1 MKRKQSSRQQFG
13 IRKLTVGVGSLIVGT
28 CLWIHMGDNSIAE
41 AAEADNAEQV
51 QQTTDAQGE
60 VAGEEPQSNNAEE
73 VKNNEVADATTAS
86 QQGAKDSQAVSQQ
99 QGETVSGE
107 DEQDL
112 SETST
117 SDKQNV
123 DVEANAEEDNA
134 SSTNKAK
141 DADYTYQ
148 QKLTDEWQQ
157 GTEDSA
163 QSNQG
168 NEGVTTT
175 EEENSGDDINVEGS
189 NQATTQA
196 TTQATQQPQDE
207 VAESETNTQE
217 STPETS
223 FFAMPSYGSAEWLN
237 AYNVSY
243 GFGSYPLPNNNGMHY
258 GVDLP
263 MPQGTPVR
271 AITGGTVQYAGWDQ
285 MGGGNTITVQEPDGQ
300 HSQFYMHLSGFNV
313 AAGQTIQTGQIIGY
327 SGNTGA
333 STGPHLHFQRM
344 NGYPS
349 NETAENPLPFLQSLG
364 YGNGGQSGGSSSA
377 SHTGFQENQYGT
389 LYKEEHESFTPNTS
403 IITRKTGPFINMPR
417 GGTLEAGQ
425 TIHYDEVM
433 KQDGYVWLGYDSNGG
448 RRYLPIRTWNRNTDQ
463 MGSMWGTIS

>member
-1 MKRKQSSRQQFG
+1 MKRNQSSRQRFG

-28 CLWIHMGDNSIAE
+28 CLWIHMGDSDVAE
-41 AAEADNAEQV
+41 AAEVDNAEQV
-51 QQTTDAQGE
+51 EQAEG
-60 VAGEEPQSNNAEE
+60 PQDGVQNHEA
-73 VKNNEVADATTAS
+73 ADTTAS
-86 QQGAKDSQAVSQQ
+86 QQEEAVKTQEEPRQA
-99 QGETVSGE
+99 ETDSGE
-107 DEQDL
+107 GKQDL
-112 SETST
+112 SETLA
-117 SDKQNV
+117 SDEQNV
-123 DVEANAEEDNA
+123 EAEAETNANTNNA
-134 SSTNKAK
+134 SSENEI
-141 DADYTYQ
+141 YTYQ
-148 QKLTDEWQQ
+148 QDKERQ

-163 QSNQG
+163 QSNQE
-168 NEGVTTT
+168 NEEVTPTD
-175 EEENSGDDINVEGS
+175 EDINVEGS
-189 NQATTQA
+189 DQAA
-196 TTQATQQPQDE
+196 TQATQQPQDE
-207 VAESETNTQE
+207 VTENETNTQE
-217 STPETS
+217 STPETT

-364 YGNGGQSGGSSSA
+364 YGNGGQSGGSSST
-377 SHTGFQENQYGT
+377 SHPGFQENQYGT
-389 LYKEEHESFTPNTS
+389 LYKEEHASFTPNTS

>member
-1 MKRKQSSRQQFG
+1 MKRNQSSRQRFG

-28 CLWIHMGDNSIAE
+28 CLWIHMGDSDVAE
-41 AAEADNAEQV
+41 AAEVDNAEQV
-51 QQTTDAQGE
+51 EQTADTQGE
-60 VAGEEPQSNNAEE
+60 EQAEGPQDGVQNHEA
-73 VKNNEVADATTAS
+73 ADTTAS
-86 QQGAKDSQAVSQQ
+86 QQEEAVKTQEEPRQA
-99 QGETVSGE
+99 ETDSGE
-107 DEQDL
+107 GKQDL
-112 SETST
+112 SETLA
-117 SDKQNV
+117 SDEQNV
-123 DVEANAEEDNA
+123 EAEAETNANTNNA
-134 SSTNKAK
+134 SSENEI
-141 DADYTYQ
+141 YTYQ
-148 QKLTDEWQQ
+148 QDKGRQ

-163 QSNQG
+163 QSNQE
-168 NEGVTTT
+168 NEEVTPTD
-175 EEENSGDDINVEGS
+175 EDINVEGS
-189 NQATTQA
+189 DQAA
-196 TTQATQQPQDE
+196 TQATQQPQDE
-207 VAESETNTQE
+207 VTENETNTQE
-217 STPETS
+217 STPETT

-364 YGNGGQSGGSSSA
+364 YGNGGQSGGSSST
-377 SHTGFQENQYGT
+377 SHPGFQENQYGT
-389 LYKEEHESFTPNTS
+389 LYKEEHASFTPNTS

-448 RRYLPIRTWNRNTDQ
+448 RRYLPILTWNRNTDQ

>member
-1 MKRKQSSRQQFG
+1 MKRNQSSRQRFG

-28 CLWIHMGDNSIAE
+28 CLWIHMGDSDVAE
-41 AAEADNAEQV
+41 AAEVDNAEQV
-51 QQTTDAQGE
+51 EQTADTQGE
-60 VAGEEPQSNNAEE
+60 EQAEEPQDEIQ
-73 VKNNEVADATTAS
+73 NNEAAVTTAS
-86 QQGAKDSQAVSQQ
+86 QQEEAVKTQEEPRQA
-99 QGETVSGE
+99 ETDSGE
-107 DEQDL
+107 GKQDL
-112 SETST
+112 SETLA
-117 SDKQNV
+117 SDEQNV
-123 DVEANAEEDNA
+123 EAEAETNANTNNA
-134 SSTNKAK
+134 SSENEI
-141 DADYTYQ
+141 YTYQ
-148 QKLTDEWQQ
+148 QDKGRQ

-163 QSNQG
+163 QSNQE
-168 NEGVTTT
+168 NEEVTPTD
-175 EEENSGDDINVEGS
+175 EDINVEGS
-189 NQATTQA
+189 DQAA
-196 TTQATQQPQDE
+196 TQATQQPQDE
-207 VAESETNTQE
+207 VTENETNTQE
-217 STPETS
+217 STPETT

-364 YGNGGQSGGSSSA
+364 YGNGGQSGGSSST
-377 SHTGFQENQYGT
+377 SHPGFQENQYGT
-389 LYKEEHESFTPNTS
+389 LYKEEHASFTPNTS

>member
-1 MKRKQSSRQQFG
+1 MKQNQSSRHRFG

-28 CLWIHMGDNSIAE
+28 CLWIHMGDNDVAE
-41 AAEADNAEQV
+41 AAEVDNAEQV
-51 QQTTDAQGE
+51 QQTADTQREEQA
-60 VAGEEPQSNNAEE
+60 EEPQSNNAEE
-73 VKNNEVADATTAS
+73 VKNNEATDTTAS
-86 QQGAKDSQAVSQQ
+86 QQEEVMKTQAEPRQV
-99 QGETVSGE
+99 ETDSGE
-107 DEQDL
+107 GKQDL
-112 SETST
+112 SETSA
-117 SDKQNV
+117 SEEQNV
-123 DVEANAEEDNA
+123 EAEAGPKANTNNA
-134 SSTNKAK
+134 SSENEI
-141 DADYTYQ
+141 YTYQ
-148 QKLTDEWQQ
+148 QDKERQ

-163 QSNQG
+163 QSNQE
-168 NEGVTTT
+168 NEEVTPTD
-175 EEENSGDDINVEGS
+175 EDINVEGS
-189 NQATTQA
+189 DQAA
-196 TTQATQQPQDE
+196 TQATQQPQDE
-207 VAESETNTQE
+207 VTENETNTQE
-217 STPETS
+217 STPETT

-377 SHTGFQENQYGT
+377 SHPGFQENQYGT
-389 LYKEEHESFTPNTS
+389 LYKEEHASFTPNTS

-433 KQDGYVWLGYDSNGG
+433 KQAGYVWLGYDSNGG
-448 RRYLPIRTWNRNTDQ
+448 RRYLPIRTWDRTTDQ

>member
-1 MKRKQSSRQQFG
+1 MKRNQSSRQRFG

-28 CLWIHMGDNSIAE
+28 CLWIHMGDSDVAE
-41 AAEADNAEQV
+41 AAEVDNAEQV
-51 QQTTDAQGE
+51 EQTADTQGE
-60 VAGEEPQSNNAEE
+60 EQAEGPQDGVQNHEA
-73 VKNNEVADATTAS
+73 ADTTAS
-86 QQGAKDSQAVSQQ
+86 QQEEAVKTQEEPRQA
-99 QGETVSGE
+99 ETDSGE
-107 DEQDL
+107 GKQDL
-112 SETST
+112 SETSA
-117 SDKQNV
+117 SDEQNV
-123 DVEANAEEDNA
+123 EAEAETNANTNNA
-134 SSTNKAK
+134 SSENEI
-141 DADYTYQ
+141 YTYQ
-148 QKLTDEWQQ
+148 QDKGRQ

-163 QSNQG
+163 QSNQE
-168 NEGVTTT
+168 NEEVTPTD
-175 EEENSGDDINVEGS
+175 EDINVEGS
-189 NQATTQA
+189 DQAA
-196 TTQATQQPQDE
+196 TQATQQPQDE
-207 VAESETNTQE
+207 VTENETNTQE
-217 STPETS
+217 STPETT

-377 SHTGFQENQYGT
+377 SHPGFQENQYGT
-389 LYKEEHESFTPNTS
+389 LYKEEHASFTPNTS

>member
-1 MKRKQSSRQQFG
+1 MKRNQSSRHRFG

-28 CLWIHMGDNSIAE
+28 CLWIHMGDSDVAE
-41 AAEADNAEQV
+41 AAEVDNAEQV
-51 QQTTDAQGE
+51 EQTADTQGE
-60 VAGEEPQSNNAEE
+60 EQAEGPQDGVQNHEA
-73 VKNNEVADATTAS
+73 ADTTAS
-86 QQGAKDSQAVSQQ
+86 QQEEAVKTQEEPRQA
-99 QGETVSGE
+99 ETDSGE
-107 DEQDL
+107 GKQDL
-112 SETST
+112 SETLA
-117 SDKQNV
+117 SDEQNV
-123 DVEANAEEDNA
+123 EAEAETNANTNNA
-134 SSTNKAK
+134 SSENEI
-141 DADYTYQ
+141 YTYQ
-148 QKLTDEWQQ
+148 QDKGRQ

-163 QSNQG
+163 QSNQE
-168 NEGVTTT
+168 NEEVTPTD
-175 EEENSGDDINVEGS
+175 EDINVEGS
-189 NQATTQA
+189 DQAA
-196 TTQATQQPQDE
+196 TQATQQPQDE
-207 VAESETNTQE
+207 VTENETNTQE
-217 STPETS
+217 STPETT

-364 YGNGGQSGGSSSA
+364 YGNGGQSGGSSST
-377 SHTGFQENQYGT
+377 SHPGFQENQYGT
-389 LYKEEHESFTPNTS
+389 LYKEEHASFTPNTS

>member
-1 MKRKQSSRQQFG
+1 MKRNQSSRQRFG

-28 CLWIHMGDNSIAE
+28 CLWIHMGDSDVAE
-41 AAEADNAEQV
+41 AAETKAN
-51 QQTTDAQGE
+51 T
-60 VAGEEPQSNNAEE
+60 NNTSSE
-73 VKNNEVADATTAS
+73 NEIS
-86 QQGAKDSQAVSQQ
+86 
-99 QGETVSGE
+99 
-107 DEQDL
+107 
-112 SETST
+112 
-117 SDKQNV
+117 
-123 DVEANAEEDNA
+123 
-134 SSTNKAK
+134 
-141 DADYTYQ
+141 TYQ
-148 QKLTDEWQQ
+148 QDGGRQ

-163 QSNQG
+163 QSNQE
-168 NEGVTTT
+168 NEEVTPT
-175 EEENSGDDINVEGS
+175 EEEKSNEDINVEGS
-189 NQATTQA
+189 DQAATQA
-196 TTQATQQPQDE
+196 TQPQDE
-207 VAESETNTQE
+207 VTENETNTQE
-217 STPETS
+217 STSETT

-271 AITGGTVQYAGWDQ
+271 AITGGTVKYAGWDQ

-377 SHTGFQENQYGT
+377 SHPGFQENQYGT
-389 LYKEEHESFTPNTS
+389 LYKEEHASFTPNTS

-448 RRYLPIRTWNRNTDQ
+448 RRYLPIRTWNRTTDQ

>member
-1 MKRKQSSRQQFG
+1 MKRNQSSRQRFG

-28 CLWIHMGDNSIAE
+28 CLWIHMGDSDVAE
-41 AAEADNAEQV
+41 AAEVDNAEQV
-51 QQTTDAQGE
+51 EQAADTQGE
-60 VAGEEPQSNNAEE
+60 EQAEEPQDEIQ
-73 VKNNEVADATTAS
+73 NNEAADATAS
-86 QQGAKDSQAVSQQ
+86 QQEEMKTQAEPRQVETDS
-99 QGETVSGE
+99 GKGK
-107 DEQDL
+107 QDL
-112 SETST
+112 SETSA
-117 SDKQNV
+117 SDDQNV
-123 DVEANAEEDNA
+123 EVEAETYANTNNT
-134 SSTNKAK
+134 SSENEIS
-141 DADYTYQ
+141 TYQ
-148 QKLTDEWQQ
+148 QDEGQQ

-163 QSNQG
+163 QSNQQ
-168 NEGVTTT
+168 NEEVTPT
-175 EEENSGDDINVEGS
+175 EEEKLDEDINVKNS
-189 NQATTQA
+189 DQAA
-196 TTQATQQPQDE
+196 TQATQQPQDE
-207 VAESETNTQE
+207 VTENEVNTQE
-217 STPETS
+217 STPETT

-313 AAGQTIQTGQIIGY
+313 VAGQTIQTGQIIGY

-377 SHTGFQENQYGT
+377 SHPGFQENQYGT
-389 LYKEEHESFTPNTS
+389 LYKEEHASFTPNTS

>member
-1 MKRKQSSRQQFG
+1 
-13 IRKLTVGVGSLIVGT
+13 
-28 CLWIHMGDNSIAE
+28 MGDSDVAE
-41 AAEADNAEQV
+41 AAEVDNAEQV
-51 QQTTDAQGE
+51 EQTADTQGE
-60 VAGEEPQSNNAEE
+60 EQAEGPQDGVQNHEA
-73 VKNNEVADATTAS
+73 ADTTAS
-86 QQGAKDSQAVSQQ
+86 QQEEAVKTQEEPRQA
-99 QGETVSGE
+99 ETDSGE
-107 DEQDL
+107 GKQDL
-112 SETST
+112 SETLA
-117 SDKQNV
+117 SDEQNV
-123 DVEANAEEDNA
+123 EAEAETNANTNNA
-134 SSTNKAK
+134 SSENEI
-141 DADYTYQ
+141 YTYQ
-148 QKLTDEWQQ
+148 QDKGRQ

-163 QSNQG
+163 QSNQE
-168 NEGVTTT
+168 NEEVTPTD
-175 EEENSGDDINVEGS
+175 EDINVEGS
-189 NQATTQA
+189 DQAA
-196 TTQATQQPQDE
+196 TQATQQPQDE
-207 VAESETNTQE
+207 VTENETNTQE
-217 STPETS
+217 STPETT

-364 YGNGGQSGGSSSA
+364 YGNGGQSGGSSST
-377 SHTGFQENQYGT
+377 SHPGFQENQYGT
-389 LYKEEHESFTPNTS
+389 LYKEEHASFTPNTS

>member
-1 MKRKQSSRQQFG
+1 MKRKQSSRQRYA

-28 CLWIHMGDNSIAE
+28 CLWIHMGDHSVAE
-41 AAEADNAEQV
+41 AAESDNAEQV
-51 QQTTDAQGE
+51 QQTNSEQGGGVE
-60 VAGEEPQSNNAEE
+60 AATQSTNAEE
-73 VKNNEVADATTAS
+73 IQNNGAADTTTHQQEEADTVAQAQP
-86 QQGAKDSQAVSQQ
+86 QQLNEAGDGKDK
-99 QGETVSGE
+99 
-107 DEQDL
+107 QDL
-112 SETST
+112 SNKQASAEQNAAVETDYVPSENESST
-117 SDKQNV
+117 SQQEPSV
-123 DVEANAEEDNA
+123 DE
-134 SSTNKAK
+134 
-141 DADYTYQ
+141 Q
-148 QKLTDEWQQ
+148 QEV
-157 GTEDSA
+157 EDSA
-163 QSNQG
+163 QSNQDSS
-168 NEGVTTT
+168 GVVST
-175 EEENSGDDINVEGS
+175 EEEQSNSNVGGY
-189 NQATTQA
+189 NQVE
-196 TTQATQQPQDE
+196 TQATQQPQRQVTDN
-207 VAESETNTQE
+207 ETKAQD
-217 STPETS
+217 STPETA

-364 YGNGGQSGGSSSA
+364 YGNGGQSGSSSSA
-377 SHTGFQENQYGT
+377 SHPGFQENQYGT
-389 LYKEEHESFTPNTS
+389 LYKEEHASFTPNTS
-403 IITRKTGPFINMPR
+403 IITRKTGPFINMQR

>member
-1 MKRKQSSRQQFG
+1 MKRNQSSRQRFG

-28 CLWIHMGDNSIAE
+28 CLWIHMGDSDVAE
-41 AAEADNAEQV
+41 AAEVDNAEQV
-51 QQTTDAQGE
+51 EQAEG
-60 VAGEEPQSNNAEE
+60 PQDGVQNHEA
-73 VKNNEVADATTAS
+73 ADTTAS
-86 QQGAKDSQAVSQQ
+86 QQEEAVKTQEEPRQA
-99 QGETVSGE
+99 ETDSGE
-107 DEQDL
+107 GKQDL
-112 SETST
+112 SETSA
-117 SDKQNV
+117 SDEQNV
-123 DVEANAEEDNA
+123 EAEAETNANTNNA
-134 SSTNKAK
+134 SSENEI
-141 DADYTYQ
+141 YTYQ
-148 QKLTDEWQQ
+148 QDKERQ

-163 QSNQG
+163 QSNQE
-168 NEGVTTT
+168 NEEVTPTD
-175 EEENSGDDINVEGS
+175 EDINVEGS
-189 NQATTQA
+189 DQAA
-196 TTQATQQPQDE
+196 TQATQQPQDE
-207 VAESETNTQE
+207 VTENETNTQE
-217 STPETS
+217 STPETT

-364 YGNGGQSGGSSSA
+364 YGNGGQSGGSSST
-377 SHTGFQENQYGT
+377 SHPGFQENQYGT
-389 LYKEEHESFTPNTS
+389 LYKEEHASFTPNTS

>member
-1 MKRKQSSRQQFG
+1 MKRNQSSRQRFG

-28 CLWIHMGDNSIAE
+28 CLWIHMGDSDVAE
-41 AAEADNAEQV
+41 AAEVDNAEQV
-51 QQTTDAQGE
+51 EQTADTQGE
-60 VAGEEPQSNNAEE
+60 EQAEGPQDEIQ
-73 VKNNEVADATTAS
+73 NNEAAVTTAS
-86 QQGAKDSQAVSQQ
+86 QQEEAVKTQEEPRQA
-99 QGETVSGE
+99 ETDSGE
-107 DEQDL
+107 GKQDL
-112 SETST
+112 SETLA
-117 SDKQNV
+117 SDEQNV
-123 DVEANAEEDNA
+123 EAEAETNANTNNA
-134 SSTNKAK
+134 SSENEI
-141 DADYTYQ
+141 YTYQ
-148 QKLTDEWQQ
+148 QDKGRQ

-163 QSNQG
+163 QSNQE
-168 NEGVTTT
+168 NEEVTPTD
-175 EEENSGDDINVEGS
+175 EDINVEGS
-189 NQATTQA
+189 DQAA
-196 TTQATQQPQDE
+196 TQATQQPQDE
-207 VAESETNTQE
+207 VTENETNTQE
-217 STPETS
+217 STPETT

-364 YGNGGQSGGSSSA
+364 YGNGGQSGGSSST
-377 SHTGFQENQYGT
+377 SHPGFQENQYGT
-389 LYKEEHESFTPNTS
+389 LYKEEHASFTPNTS

>member
-1 MKRKQSSRQQFG
+1 
-13 IRKLTVGVGSLIVGT
+13 
-28 CLWIHMGDNSIAE
+28 MGDSDVAE
-41 AAEADNAEQV
+41 AAEVDNAEQV
-51 QQTTDAQGE
+51 EQTADTQGE
-60 VAGEEPQSNNAEE
+60 EQAEGPQDGVQNHEA
-73 VKNNEVADATTAS
+73 ADTTAS
-86 QQGAKDSQAVSQQ
+86 QQEEAVKTQEEPRQA
-99 QGETVSGE
+99 ETDSGE
-107 DEQDL
+107 GKQDL
-112 SETST
+112 SETSA
-117 SDKQNV
+117 SDEQNV
-123 DVEANAEEDNA
+123 EAEAETNANTNNA
-134 SSTNKAK
+134 SSENEI
-141 DADYTYQ
+141 YTYQ
-148 QKLTDEWQQ
+148 QDKGRQ

-163 QSNQG
+163 QSNQE
-168 NEGVTTT
+168 NEEVTPTD
-175 EEENSGDDINVEGS
+175 EDINVEGS
-189 NQATTQA
+189 DQAA
-196 TTQATQQPQDE
+196 TQATQQPQDE
-207 VAESETNTQE
+207 VTENETNTQE
-217 STPETS
+217 STPETT

-364 YGNGGQSGGSSSA
+364 YGNGGQSGGSSST
-377 SHTGFQENQYGT
+377 SHPGFQENQYGT
-389 LYKEEHESFTPNTS
+389 LYKEEHASFTPNTS

>member
-1 MKRKQSSRQQFG
+1 MKRNQSSRPRFG
-13 IRKLTVGVGSLIVGT
+13 IRKLTVGVGSLMVGT
-28 CLWIHMGDNSIAE
+28 CLWIHMGDSDVAE
-41 AAEADNAEQV
+41 AAETDNAEQV
-51 QQTTDAQGE
+51 EQTADTQGE
-60 VAGEEPQSNNAEE
+60 EQAERPQEEIQ
-73 VKNNEVADATTAS
+73 NNEAADARAS
-86 QQGAKDSQAVSQQ
+86 QQEEAVKTQAEPRQA
-99 QGETVSGE
+99 ETDSGE
-107 DEQDL
+107 GKQDL
-112 SETST
+112 SETSA
-117 SDKQNV
+117 SDEQNV
-123 DVEANAEEDNA
+123 EAEAETNADTNNA
-134 SSTNKAK
+134 SSENENS
-141 DADYTYQ
+141 TYQ
-148 QKLTDEWQQ
+148 QDEGRQ

-163 QSNQG
+163 QSNQE
-168 NEGVTTT
+168 NEEVTPT
-175 EEENSGDDINVEGS
+175 EEEKSNEDINVEGS
-189 NQATTQA
+189 DQAA
-196 TTQATQQPQDE
+196 TQATQQPQDE
-207 VAESETNTQE
+207 VTENETNTQE
-217 STPETS
+217 STSETT

-377 SHTGFQENQYGT
+377 SHPGFQENQYGT
-389 LYKEEHESFTPNTS
+389 LYKEEHASFTPNTS

-425 TIHYDEVM
+425 TIHYNEVM

-448 RRYLPIRTWNRNTDQ
+448 RRYLPIRTWDRNTDQ

>member
-1 MKRKQSSRQQFG
+1 MKRNQSSRQRFG

-28 CLWIHMGDNSIAE
+28 CLWIHMGDSDVAE
-41 AAEADNAEQV
+41 AAEVDNAEQV
-51 QQTTDAQGE
+51 EQTADTQGE
-60 VAGEEPQSNNAEE
+60 EQAEGPQDGVQNHEA
-73 VKNNEVADATTAS
+73 ADTTAS
-86 QQGAKDSQAVSQQ
+86 QQEEAVKTQEEPRQA
-99 QGETVSGE
+99 ETDSGE
-107 DEQDL
+107 GKQDL
-112 SETST
+112 SETSA
-117 SDKQNV
+117 SDEQNV
-123 DVEANAEEDNA
+123 EAEAETNANTNNA
-134 SSTNKAK
+134 SSENEI
-141 DADYTYQ
+141 YTYQ
-148 QKLTDEWQQ
+148 QDKGRQ

-163 QSNQG
+163 QSNQE
-168 NEGVTTT
+168 NEEVTPTD
-175 EEENSGDDINVEGS
+175 EDINVEGS
-189 NQATTQA
+189 DQAA
-196 TTQATQQPQDE
+196 TQATQQPQDE
-207 VAESETNTQE
+207 VTENETNTQE
-217 STPETS
+217 STPETT

-364 YGNGGQSGGSSSA
+364 YGNGGQSGGSSST
-377 SHTGFQENQYGT
+377 SHPGFQENQYGT
-389 LYKEEHESFTPNTS
+389 LYKEEHASFTPNTS

>member
-1 MKRKQSSRQQFG
+1 
-13 IRKLTVGVGSLIVGT
+13 
-28 CLWIHMGDNSIAE
+28 
-41 AAEADNAEQV
+41 
-51 QQTTDAQGE
+51 
-60 VAGEEPQSNNAEE
+60 
-73 VKNNEVADATTAS
+73 
-86 QQGAKDSQAVSQQ
+86 
-99 QGETVSGE
+99 
-107 DEQDL
+107 
-112 SETST
+112 
-117 SDKQNV
+117 
-123 DVEANAEEDNA
+123 
-134 SSTNKAK
+134 
-141 DADYTYQ
+141 
-148 QKLTDEWQQ
+148 
-157 GTEDSA
+157 
-163 QSNQG
+163 
-168 NEGVTTT
+168 
-175 EEENSGDDINVEGS
+175 
-189 NQATTQA
+189 
-196 TTQATQQPQDE
+196 
-207 VAESETNTQE
+207 
-217 STPETS
+217 
-223 FFAMPSYGSAEWLN
+223 
-237 AYNVSY
+237 
-243 GFGSYPLPNNNGMHY
+243 MHY

-377 SHTGFQENQYGT
+377 SHPGFQENQYGT
-389 LYKEEHESFTPNTS
+389 LYKEEHASFTPNTS

>member
-1 MKRKQSSRQQFG
+1 MKRNQSSRQRFG

-28 CLWIHMGDNSIAE
+28 CLWIHMGDSDVAE
-41 AAEADNAEQV
+41 AAEVDNAEQV
-51 QQTTDAQGE
+51 EQTADTQGE
-60 VAGEEPQSNNAEE
+60 EQAEGPQDGVQNHEA
-73 VKNNEVADATTAS
+73 ADTTAS
-86 QQGAKDSQAVSQQ
+86 QQEEAVKTQEEPRQA
-99 QGETVSGE
+99 ETDSGE
-107 DEQDL
+107 GKQDL
-112 SETST
+112 SETLA
-117 SDKQNV
+117 SDEQNV
-123 DVEANAEEDNA
+123 EAEAETNANTNNA
-134 SSTNKAK
+134 SSENEI
-141 DADYTYQ
+141 YTYQ
-148 QKLTDEWQQ
+148 QDKGRQ

-163 QSNQG
+163 QSNQE
-168 NEGVTTT
+168 NEEVTPTD
-175 EEENSGDDINVEGS
+175 EDINVEGS
-189 NQATTQA
+189 DQAA
-196 TTQATQQPQDE
+196 TQATQQPQDE
-207 VAESETNTQE
+207 VTENETNTQE
-217 STPETS
+217 STPETT

-364 YGNGGQSGGSSSA
+364 YGNGGQSGGSSST
-377 SHTGFQENQYGT
+377 SHPGFQENQYGT
-389 LYKEEHESFTPNTS
+389 LYKEEHASFTPNTS